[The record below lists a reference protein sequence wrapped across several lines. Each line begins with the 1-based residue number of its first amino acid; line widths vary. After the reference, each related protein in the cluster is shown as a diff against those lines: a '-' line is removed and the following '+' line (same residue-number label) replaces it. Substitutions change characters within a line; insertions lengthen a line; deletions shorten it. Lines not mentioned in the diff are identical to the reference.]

1 VPAPRRPPLASLPR
15 AALAERLAS
24 TGVTANGLPEA
35 VVARLVLGPATAR
48 PEGTRSVGERLLEG
62 ELPVRPED
70 LPFLAGRLGL
80 ASDPRVE
87 TLARRLRSV
96 PAVGAPLSPEF
107 RRTAAGAVLEGVSR
121 TADGFLTR
129 YELPLARLVEA
140 ASAPGGPLVSLAHAD
155 GGRALAEGG
164 RRVEVSG
171 VEGLAL
177 HVRPR
182 PVDSHRLIVMR
193 AVVWL
198 SVLVGA
204 GGLVVLRRSLRREAK
219 AIDRERAFLASVT
232 HELRSP
238 LTAIRVL
245 GETLAAGRGAADEY
259 GALIAQESERLE
271 ALVERV
277 LTLTRFQE
285 ALRLSPV
292 DPGELVRTTVSLVRL
307 RAGRRGT
314 RLASRVAE
322 GLPEC
327 RWDADAVR
335 RALLN
340 LLDNAIQ
347 HGRANGVVE
356 VSARSEDG
364 AVAVAVA
371 DDGPGIGRGDRRRIF
386 GRFERG
392 LTDVPGTGLGLF
404 LVEAVARAHGGR
416 VDLATAEGR
425 GSTFTLVLPV
435 QPPDLAEGAAR

>member
-1 VPAPRRPPLASLPR
+1 
-15 AALAERLAS
+15 
-24 TGVTANGLPEA
+24 
-35 VVARLVLGPATAR
+35 VV
-48 PEGTRSVGERLLEG
+48 
-62 ELPVRPED
+62 
-70 LPFLAGRLGL
+70 
-80 ASDPRVE
+80 
-87 TLARRLRSV
+87 
-96 PAVGAPLSPEF
+96 
-107 RRTAAGAVLEGVSR
+107 
-121 TADGFLTR
+121 
-129 YELPLARLVEA
+129 
-140 ASAPGGPLVSLAHAD
+140 
-155 GGRALAEGG
+155 
-164 RRVEVSG
+164 
-171 VEGLAL
+171 
-177 HVRPR
+177 
-182 PVDSHRLIVMR
+182 
-193 AVVWL
+193 
-198 SVLVGA
+198 A

-245 GETLAAGRGAADEY
+245 GETLAAGRGAEDGY